1 MAIFKKMQFDS
12 AEMEQM
18 YNEYIG
24 SICERNRFFQ
34 KFKVQQSL
42 TIARQA
48 LEFEKYK
55 DCVGW
60 CYTSNK
66 IQIFVTIRC
75 VLRCFWMPK
84 SSLKINVFS
93 QFAKN

>member
-1 MAIFKKMQFDS
+1 VAIFKKMQFDS

-60 CYTSNK
+60 RYAPKKMRSFCNY
-66 IQIFVTIRC
+66 QIHF
-75 VLRCFWMPK
+75 K
-84 SSLKINVFS
+84 
-93 QFAKN
+93 QFFGCLNQV